1 MPRDASQTRARLLAE
16 AERLFASRGVF
27 QATSREITEAAE
39 QRNTS
44 ALTYHFGSRR
54 GALAE
59 ILKRHNGP
67 LEAGRAEL
75 APEPLDGRSTREL
88 MSALVIPY
96 ARCLGDPSG
105 RNYLRIVPQLVGTF
119 ATWQDQTELAPP
131 HLRRI
136 LGTLGD
142 RIVAEEAVRR
152 ERIVY
157 LIMLMTQAT
166 GERARLIEQGGALA
180 LGHDA
185 FVAGLTDALVA
196 VLEAPVGAPVPA

>member
-27 QATSREITEAAE
+27 TATSREITEAAE

-67 LEAGRAEL
+67 LEAHRAEL
-75 APEPLDGRSTREL
+75 APEPLEGRSTREL
-88 MSALVIPY
+88 VAALVVPY
-96 ARCLGDPSG
+96 ARCLDEPSG

-119 ATWQDQTELAPP
+119 ASWQEQTELAPP

-136 LGTLGD
+136 LGTLAS
-142 RIVAEEAVRR
+142 RVAADEPVRR

-166 GERARLIEQGGALA
+166 GERARRADDGLDLG
-180 LGHDA
+180 LGHEA
-185 FVAGLTDALVA
+185 FVANLTDALVA
-196 VLEAPVGAPVPA
+196 VLEAPVGAVLAT